1 MSESATSGELKTRRP
16 WRTVCRT
23 TVLPVLVTVM
33 VAGLGLEVCIVVEH
47 LLTEEHESIFTVT
60 SPEAVDS
67 LGQMRTVGPGIRWPL
82 LLMLT
87 SVLTLSVCVAILV
100 WSLTRQRAPTVTGP
114 LLPRRVTPCG
124 PLRPQILRSPVKS
137 PVNASAALLSPFSR
151 TRLLSTA
158 TPVHPNI
165 VRVKEQREEG
175 VFRMSV

>member
-82 LLMLT
+82 LLLLT
-87 SVLTLSVCVAILV
+87 SVLTLSV
-100 WSLTRQRAPTVTGP
+100 
-114 LLPRRVTPCG
+114 LPRRVTPCG